1 MLVDE
6 ESILM
11 QEQEAKSNENIFF
24 NKPGSSFLKLMQYYY
39 DEKQL
44 NSQPCTIKTWEPFI
58 EKYFSSTVEMEVN
71 VFENQKLFYRIGN
84 LILLLIGNIMS
95 ILYVYL
101 FVFIRKKLFKIC
113 IEYKN

>member
-1 MLVDE
+1 MLVEE
-6 ESILM
+6 ESFLM
-11 QEQEAKSNENIFF
+11 QEQEAKFNENIFF

-71 VFENQKLFYRIGN
+71 IFENQKLFYRIGN

-95 ILYVYL
+95 ILNGYL
-101 FVFIRKKLFKIC
+101 FILHKKETI
-113 IEYKN
+113 